1 MKNRRPTKFEII
13 FAAIFFIVVCL
24 AIGLTVNNGDEKNSV
39 RLTTENYTSYM
50 KVYCKLGNGYVVDNT
65 KVCTYYVMVDADP
78 HYALE
83 NVTISYSL
91 LSDGADLPDNTFTA
105 TIGAGQI
112 YLKEYKDSFTVTL
125 NDDLTWSKPTLEIVV
140 KSVSGTYKYTA

>member
-1 MKNRRPTKFEII
+1 MKNRRTTKFEVI

-24 AIGLTVNNGDEKNSV
+24 AIVLTVNKGDEKNSGL
-39 RLTTENYTSYM
+39 LTTENYSKYM
-50 KVYCKLGNGYVVDNT
+50 KVYCRLGNGYVVDNT
-65 KVCTYYVMVDADP
+65 KVCTYYVIVDADS
-78 HYALE
+78 HYALD